1 MSEKS
6 YRIQVDSFTRKT
18 DADECLNELLE
29 KGFPC
34 ELQEG
39 QGYYRCLVGA
49 FSSDSSARNML
60 DDVKISGYRNAFIV
74 LCQR

>member
-1 MSEKS
+1 MSEKI
-6 YRIQVDSFTRKT
+6 YKIQVDSFTRKS
-18 DADECLNELLE
+18 DAEECYNELIE
-29 KGFPC
+29 KGFVC

-39 QGYYRCLVGA
+39 QGFYRCLVGA

-60 DDVKISGYRNAFIV
+60 DHVKVSGYRNAFLV